1 MSAFMLVRSNWKY
14 VILFLLFL
22 GWSLG
27 NLDRFIINYAI
38 LDISKDLHL
47 NASSTG
53 IILSS
58 FFAGYALMQIPGG
71 WLADRFGFK
80 KVITI
85 AVLLWSLFTVFTGMA
100 WSFASIIIIRFLF
113 GLGEGSY
120 FPSASKGIAGWFPQ
134 QERSRAMSFLLSS
147 GTIMGVVTPILA
159 TQLMQTISW
168 RSIFYIIGAIGL
180 VITVLLVFLLKEKKQ
195 REKTET
201 SAIPAKQMTLKEI
214 IKTPMIWNLFI
225 AYFSIY
231 AINWGLMS
239 WMPTYLAEV
248 RHLNLTDIGF
258 LSAIPAFVGII
269 GMFVS
274 GFVLDKLPDGKDKTI
289 AAVFGLLMGIFLCFM
304 AISPSVG
311 MFIVFQSAVT
321 LLFSFNVI
329 LIASAPLKMLPESVV
344 GSANGFINTGAQAA
358 GVLTPMLIGF
368 LVQSFGGSYNAAFAL
383 LIICALVCAI
393 SLFSIRPA
401 KVVVDAQNAVK

>member
-1 MSAFMLVRSNWKY
+1 MLARLNWKY

-180 VITVLLVFLLKEKKQ
+180 VITVLFVFLLKEKQQ

-231 AINWGLMS
+231 AIN
-239 WMPTYLAEV
+239 
-248 RHLNLTDIGF
+248 
-258 LSAIPAFVGII
+258 
-269 GMFVS
+269 
-274 GFVLDKLPDGKDKTI
+274 
-289 AAVFGLLMGIFLCFM
+289 
-304 AISPSVG
+304 
-311 MFIVFQSAVT
+311 
-321 LLFSFNVI
+321 
-329 LIASAPLKMLPESVV
+329 
-344 GSANGFINTGAQAA
+344 
-358 GVLTPMLIGF
+358 
-368 LVQSFGGSYNAAFAL
+368 
-383 LIICALVCAI
+383 
-393 SLFSIRPA
+393 
-401 KVVVDAQNAVK
+401 

>member
-1 MSAFMLVRSNWKY
+1 MSAFMLARSNWKY

-27 NLDRFIINYAI
+27 NLDRFIINYDI

-85 AVLLWSLFTVFTGMA
+85 AVLLWS
-100 WSFASIIIIRFLF
+100 
-113 GLGEGSY
+113 
-120 FPSASKGIAGWFPQ
+120 
-134 QERSRAMSFLLSS
+134 

-180 VITVLLVFLLKEKKQ
+180 VITVLFVFLLKEKQ
-195 REKTET
+195 QGEKTET

-214 IKTPMIWNLFI
+214 VKTPMIWNLFI

-248 RHLNLTDIGF
+248 RH
-258 LSAIPAFVGII
+258 
-269 GMFVS
+269 
-274 GFVLDKLPDGKDKTI
+274 
-289 AAVFGLLMGIFLCFM
+289 
-304 AISPSVG
+304 
-311 MFIVFQSAVT
+311 
-321 LLFSFNVI
+321 
-329 LIASAPLKMLPESVV
+329 
-344 GSANGFINTGAQAA
+344 
-358 GVLTPMLIGF
+358 
-368 LVQSFGGSYNAAFAL
+368 
-383 LIICALVCAI
+383 
-393 SLFSIRPA
+393 
-401 KVVVDAQNAVK
+401 